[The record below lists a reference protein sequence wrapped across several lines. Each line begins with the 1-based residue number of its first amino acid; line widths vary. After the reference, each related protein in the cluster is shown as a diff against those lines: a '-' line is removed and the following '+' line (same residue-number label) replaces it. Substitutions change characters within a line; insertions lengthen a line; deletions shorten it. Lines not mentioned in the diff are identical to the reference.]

1 MTVTTQ
7 QTDASHFEKCLITHC
22 SPVLAGIK
30 SANLMNITVTAPQC
44 FLEMLLSYDRTL
56 REKGVSV
63 TLLRYENHRALVY
76 VYRKQK
82 LLKELR
88 KPGVVEFLQAQGYSS
103 LELEAL
109 LSRLRERLQTQEE
122 FPHEIGLFLGYP
134 LHDVVGFIEN
144 EGRNCC
150 CVGCW
155 KVYDCVC
162 EAQKLFAKFQ
172 KCREVYTQQF
182 RSGKSLLRLTVAA

>member
-1 MTVTTQ
+1 
-7 QTDASHFEKCLITHC
+7 
-22 SPVLAGIK
+22 
-30 SANLMNITVTAPQC
+30 MNITVTAPQC
-44 FLEMLLSYDRTL
+44 FLEMLLSYDCTL

-76 VYRKQK
+76 VYREQK

-88 KPGVVEFLQAQGYSS
+88 KPGVAEFLQAQGYSS

>member
-7 QTDASHFEKCLITHC
+7 QTDASRFEKCLITHC

-76 VYRKQK
+76 VYREQK
-82 LLKELR
+82 LL
-88 KPGVVEFLQAQGYSS
+88 
-103 LELEAL
+103 
-109 LSRLRERLQTQEE
+109 
-122 FPHEIGLFLGYP
+122 
-134 LHDVVGFIEN
+134 
-144 EGRNCC
+144 
-150 CVGCW
+150 
-155 KVYDCVC
+155 
-162 EAQKLFAKFQ
+162 
-172 KCREVYTQQF
+172 
-182 RSGKSLLRLTVAA
+182 

>member
-1 MTVTTQ
+1 MDITERKITKI
-7 QTDASHFEKCLITHC
+7 AREAEKL
-22 SPVLAGIK
+22 VL
-30 SANLMNITVTAPQC
+30 L
-44 FLEMLLSYDRTL
+44 TL

-76 VYRKQK
+76 VYREQK

-88 KPGVVEFLQAQGYSS
+88 KPGVAEFLQAQGYSS

>member
-1 MTVTTQ
+1 MEGKKPMTVTTQ

-76 VYRKQK
+76 VYREQK
-82 LLKELR
+82 LLKELQ
-88 KPGVVEFLQAQGYSS
+88 KPGVAEFLQAQGYSS
-103 LELEAL
+103 LELEDL
-109 LSRLRERLQTQEE
+109 LSRLRERLQMKLVCFWVTLSMMLWASLKMKA
-122 FPHEIGLFLGYP
+122 EI
-134 LHDVVGFIEN
+134 VAVSAVGKYMTVFVKRKNYLPNFKNAEKFIPSSFAAASL
-144 EGRNCC
+144 CC
-150 CVGCW
+150 G
-155 KVYDCVC
+155 
-162 EAQKLFAKFQ
+162 
-172 KCREVYTQQF
+172 
-182 RSGKSLLRLTVAA
+182 